1 MSLLASI
8 RLKHKMAFGATA
20 MVTVLLGSLALSV
33 GMMSKIKSGADDS
46 RRQGLRTQEMQDAQ
60 AHVVRTVMRV
70 GNLLVHEQNRS
81 LESRKAVGRCGACH
95 EPRPM
100 QTLLDPIGQETGE
113 YERQLSGL
121 AASAT
126 SAEEKRLLAAA
137 QKSSAL
143 VKSANAEV
151 IRLWEAAKYSEA
163 WNLYCINSRPAVT
176 RMDDTI
182 AALVN
187 HNRALVD
194 SIAQSTASTL
204 SLVQFVL
211 ILIVFGS
218 AVTALPLTWI
228 MARDVVRPI
237 ASVIS
242 HLGQVAHGDVSQDM
256 PADLLN
262 RSDEAGDLARAT
274 QQVIT
279 NLRPMIRDVAD
290 GVESLSASS
299 TQLTTVSANM
309 SAGSNQTSE
318 RAQAVASS
326 AEEMSATMA
335 TLTSSMEN
343 ASENL
348 SAVAAATEEMTA
360 TIGEI
365 ASNSEKARHI
375 TGEATRQ
382 AEEVSQLMN
391 QLGQAAQSIGKVTE
405 TISNIS
411 AQTNLLALNATIE
424 AARAGA
430 AGKGFAVVA
439 NEIKD
444 LAQQTAAATEDIK
457 GKISGIQF
465 STSHTVEDIGKIS
478 NTIREVSAI
487 VSSIATAIEE
497 QAAVTRDIAGN
508 IARASMGVRSAT
520 GQVVSSSEVST
531 QIANDIETVTHKAG
545 DAASGSALVRT
556 GAENLSRVA
565 EQLRNTVAKFRV

>member
-1 MSLLASI
+1 MSLLASV
-8 RLKHKMAFGATA
+8 RLKHKMAFGAAA

-33 GMMSKIKSGADDS
+33 GMMGKIKAGADDS
-46 RRQGLRTQEMQDAQ
+46 RRQGLRTQQTQDAQ

-70 GNLLVHEQNRS
+70 GNLLVHEQNQS

-95 EPRPM
+95 EVRDM
-100 QTLLDPIGQETGE
+100 RTLLEPIEQETRE
-113 YERQLSGL
+113 YEHQLAELS
-121 AASAT
+121 ASAT
-126 SAEEKRLLAAA
+126 GPEEKRLLSSV
-137 QKSSAL
+137 QHSSAL
-143 VKSANAEV
+143 VKSANTQV
-151 IRLWEAAKYSEA
+151 IRLWENAKYNDA

-176 RMDDTI
+176 RMDEAI

-194 SIAQSTASTL
+194 SIAESTASTL
-204 SLVQFVL
+204 SLVRFLL
-211 ILIVFGS
+211 ILIVVGS
-218 AVTALPLTWI
+218 AVTALPLTWL

-237 ASVIS
+237 AAVIT
-242 HLGQVAHGDVSQDM
+242 HLGQVARGDVSEDM
-256 PADLLN
+256 PAHLLA
-262 RSDEAGDLARAT
+262 RSDEAGDLANAT

-279 NLRPMIRDVAD
+279 NLRPMIRDVAE

-299 TQLTTVSANM
+299 GQLTSVSTNM
-309 SAGSNQTSE
+309 STGSHQTSE

-348 SAVAAATEEMTA
+348 TAVAAATEEMTA
-360 TIGEI
+360 TISEI
-365 ASNSEKARHI
+365 AANSEKARHI

-411 AQTNLLALNATIE
+411 SQTNLLALNATIE

-457 GKISGIQF
+457 GKISGIQY

-508 IARASMGVRSAT
+508 IARASMGVRGAT
-520 GQVVSSSEVST
+520 GQVANSSEVST
-531 QIANDIETVTHKAG
+531 QIASDIETVTHKAS
-545 DAASGSALVRT
+545 DAANGSALVRA
-556 GAENLSRVA
+556 GAEDLSRLA
-565 EQLRNTVAKFRV
+565 EQLRRTVAQFRI